1 VRIRGPAGDDLAG
14 QGQKRVLQS
23 WNAHRRGT
31 PDCPYREVME
41 LAPTDAERR
50 YLAERLRELDL
61 AT

>member
-1 VRIRGPAGDDLAG
+1 LERPPARGA
-14 QGQKRVLQS
+14 
-23 WNAHRRGT
+23 

-50 YLAERLRELDL
+50 YLSERLRELEL

>member
-1 VRIRGPAGDDLAG
+1 LERPPPHGAR
-14 QGQKRVLQS
+14 
-23 WNAHRRGT
+23 
-31 PDCPYREVME
+31 DCPYREAME

>member
-1 VRIRGPAGDDLAG
+1 
-14 QGQKRVLQS
+14 
-23 WNAHRRGT
+23 
-31 PDCPYREVME
+31 ME